1 MEEIMIRVIAI
12 GNFLSGIG
20 LAALGFAIILKAIL
34 DTGSPT
40 PAQLLYPFYIWAVAL
55 AGLGVVLL
63 ISIVNTFTEIT
74 GFVNPDDKLV
84 SNMLVYIHA
93 LATLLTFGLLEGVD
107 AVTQGYLFDMG
118 TMIVIAYIFLFVF
131 VFFGSKIAVGAET
144 GQVKEMTSRF
154 MLVSLVLGVIM
165 AGVYLALSI
174 IKNTFSYGWAAG
186 GLFLLAFAL
195 VVLIVFF
202 LGRRYEPVGE

>member
-1 MEEIMIRVIAI
+1 MIRVTTI

-20 LAALGFAIILKAIL
+20 LTMLGFTIITKYIL
-34 DTGSPT
+34 DSLSAT
-40 PAQLLYPFYIWAVAL
+40 PDQLLYPFYIWIGAL
-55 AGLGVVLL
+55 VVLGVVLL

-74 GFVNPDDKLV
+74 GFVHPDDKLV

-93 LATLLTFGLLEGVD
+93 LGTLLTYGLLEGVD
-107 AVTQGYLFDMG
+107 AITQGYLFDMG

-131 VFFGSKIAVGAET
+131 VFFGSRIAVGAET

-165 AGVYLALSI
+165 AGVYLVMSVI
-174 IKNTFSYGWAAG
+174 NNTFSYGWAAG
-186 GLFLLAFAL
+186 ALFVLAFAL
-195 VVLIVFF
+195 VVVIVFF

>member
-1 MEEIMIRVIAI
+1 MVRLTTI

-20 LAALGFAIILKAIL
+20 LTLLGVTIGLKYLLESLSA
-34 DTGSPT
+34 T
-40 PAQLLYPFYIWAVAL
+40 PEQMQYPFYIWIGAL
-55 AGLGVVLL
+55 GILGVVLA
-63 ISIVNTFTEIT
+63 ISIINTFTEMT
-74 GFVNPDDKLV
+74 GFVHPDDKLL

-93 LATLLTFGLLEGVD
+93 LGTLLTFGMLDGID
-107 AVTQGYLFDMG
+107 ADPVTQGYLFDMG

-131 VFFGSKIAVGAET
+131 VFFGSKIAEGAET

-165 AGVYLALSI
+165 AGVYLLMSV
-174 IKNTFSYGWAAG
+174 IKNTWSYGWASGA
-186 GLFLLAFAL
+186 LFLLAVFL
-195 VVLIVFF
+195 VVVIVFF

>member
-1 MEEIMIRVIAI
+1 MVRLTTI

-20 LAALGFAIILKAIL
+20 LTLLGVTIGVKYLLESLSA
-34 DTGSPT
+34 T
-40 PAQLLYPFYIWAVAL
+40 PEQMQYPFYIWIGAL
-55 AGLGVVLL
+55 GILGVVLI
-63 ISIVNTFTEIT
+63 ISIINTFTEMT
-74 GFVNPDDKLV
+74 GFVHPDDKLL

-93 LATLLTFGLLEGVD
+93 LGTLLTFGMLEGID
-107 AVTQGYLFDMG
+107 ADEVTQGYLFDMG

-131 VFFGSKIAVGAET
+131 VFFGSKIAEGAET

-165 AGVYLALSI
+165 AGVYLLMSI
-174 IKNTFSYGWAAG
+174 IKNTWSYGWASGA
-186 GLFLLAFAL
+186 LFLLAVVL
-195 VVLIVFF
+195 VVVIVFF